1 MRQSISLGASLCVA
15 LLCGYATGAENL
27 KSGPQV
33 GDAVTPFHPINV
45 LNVDRPA
52 LNGKKNCLV

>member
-1 MRQSISLGASLCVA
+1 MRQSIFLGASLGVA
-15 LLCGYATGAENL
+15 LLCGYAAGGESL

-33 GDAVTPFHPINV
+33 GDAVTPFHPINI
-45 LNVDRPA
+45 LNVDRPQ

>member
-1 MRQSISLGASLCVA
+1 MFLGASLAVV
-15 LLCGYATGAENL
+15 LLCGYATGADNL

-33 GDAVTPFHPINV
+33 GDGVTPFHPINV
-45 LNVDRPA
+45 LNAERPA